1 MKRFFA
7 SWSISALSIVALTGA
22 DSVLAEETLIEAT
35 RDNTLY
41 ENAEGALSNGS
52 GDYLF
57 VGRTNSNGVRRAV
70 IAFDDLSSIPA
81 GSTIDSVRLNLQL
94 SRETSSPTDLTV
106 WRLVSNWGEGASNAS
121 GAEGAGAAATEGDAT
136 WVHTFYDNQTW
147 LSPGGDYMVQASA
160 QLEVDAVGNY
170 TIESTQA
177 LVNDV
182 QEWLDDPETNFG
194 WILTAV
200 EVGGTTAKR
209 FNSRENPAA
218 NGPVLEVTFTPP
230 PNDGS
235 GNNWSGLWFDSSL
248 DGEGYLLYDT
258 PVGWIVY
265 FFGYTP
271 DEEQLWLISAEPI
284 DVGEVIPGQIITTQ
298 MKVGT
303 PGTFNNPS
311 PSTELADWGSLQ
323 MNFDDCNKGIFVL
336 ESLNLSLL
344 KISNVG
350 KLVGVDGTACVDP

>member
-1 MKRFFA
+1 MNSRELRSIWLFA
-7 SWSISALSIVALTGA
+7 SMALISAE
-22 DSVLAEETLIEAT
+22 SVFAEQTLIEAS

-57 VGRTNSNGVRRAV
+57 VGRTTSNGVRRAV
-70 IAFDDLSSIPA
+70 IAFDDLLSIPA
-81 GSTIDSVRLNLQL
+81 GSTIDSVRLHLQL
-94 SRETSSPTDLTV
+94 SRESSSATDLTV

-121 GAEGAGAAATEGDAT
+121 GAEGAGAAAAEGDAT
-136 WVHTFYDNQTW
+136 WVHTFYDEQTW

-182 QEWLDDPETNFG
+182 QEWLDDPGTNFG

-230 PNDGS
+230 ADDGS

-336 ESLNLSLL
+336 ESSSLSLL